1 MSLMV
6 AFCTVLA
13 TLAIGDVISTR
24 TKAFIPS
31 VFVSALIFLFGFWTF
46 FPSNI
51 VELAGFPMPVVVLSM
66 LLLISHMGTMLSI
79 KELISQWKTI
89 VTALSGIVGICLA
102 TMTIGQFLF
111 GWEKVVAATP
121 PLTGGIVAAIVM
133 SDVATQKGLADL
145 AVLAI
150 IMYVMQGFVG
160 YPLTAINVKDK
171 NTNPHNNSNYDIVL
185 VCVLVGKLYN
195 SNEHLGIGSIASVL
209 RKSGYSVK
217 VLYIHESE
225 VDEYITGE
233 ILYNNPKIIGFN
245 TYAIT
250 ILKVTNIATL
260 IKSKDS
266 SVKIFLGGPTATFE
280 DREILSKCEAVDFI
294 IRGEGEFTVVEA
306 VDAVFK
312 NLSFDNIK
320 GLSYKA
326 KDNIIVNPNRKS
338 IDDLDALPWPDRDFC
353 EGKKP
358 DYLIIET
365 ARGCL
370 GRCSF
375 CSAANK
381 SLYGGKV
388 WRGRSVKNV
397 IDEIEHL
404 VKTYDVRA
412 FNIIDASFEDPG
424 MKGKKRIESFA
435 KEIIDRNLEITYMA
449 HFRSENIKEKDNY
462 LLDLLIQSGLER
474 VSLGLESGYSL
485 GLKVFN
491 KRATVEDNEEI
502 VKILRNKHL
511 ALVSGFIMF
520 QPYSSIEE
528 LRENT
533 NFLRKTG
540 FACRFENFEQHIEIY
555 PGTPLKETMIKD
567 GLITDKHDFTYRNY
581 EYEYVDGRILPLA
594 RAMGNIANEYNI
606 EFELFDLSMQIF
618 CLRVRKKLSS
628 QDEINE
634 LNKFEREL
642 DKMREELSG
651 NICDFFLNQ
660 VDDIEKGR
668 WKEENFRNLIDGG
681 IVKPTIHTK
690 HKIRK
695 LQKNYMKDLLSKSNF
710 DFKKI

>member
-1 MSLMV
+1 MNDKNTDS
-6 AFCTVLA
+6 
-13 TLAIGDVISTR
+13 
-24 TKAFIPS
+24 
-31 VFVSALIFLFGFWTF
+31 
-46 FPSNI
+46 
-51 VELAGFPMPVVVLSM
+51 
-66 LLLISHMGTMLSI
+66 
-79 KELISQWKTI
+79 
-89 VTALSGIVGICLA
+89 
-102 TMTIGQFLF
+102 
-111 GWEKVVAATP
+111 
-121 PLTGGIVAAIVM
+121 
-133 SDVATQKGLADL
+133 
-145 AVLAI
+145 
-150 IMYVMQGFVG
+150 
-160 YPLTAINVKDK
+160 INVKDK

-233 ILYNNPKIIGFN
+233 ILSNNPKIIGFN

-594 RAMGNIANEYNI
+594 RSMGNIANEYNI

-695 LQKNYMKDLLSKSNF
+695 LQKNYMKDLLSKNNF

>member
-1 MSLMV
+1 MNDKNTDS
-6 AFCTVLA
+6 
-13 TLAIGDVISTR
+13 
-24 TKAFIPS
+24 
-31 VFVSALIFLFGFWTF
+31 
-46 FPSNI
+46 
-51 VELAGFPMPVVVLSM
+51 
-66 LLLISHMGTMLSI
+66 
-79 KELISQWKTI
+79 
-89 VTALSGIVGICLA
+89 
-102 TMTIGQFLF
+102 
-111 GWEKVVAATP
+111 
-121 PLTGGIVAAIVM
+121 
-133 SDVATQKGLADL
+133 
-145 AVLAI
+145 
-150 IMYVMQGFVG
+150 
-160 YPLTAINVKDK
+160 INVKDK

-233 ILYNNPKIIGFN
+233 VLSNNPKIIGFN

-260 IKSKDS
+260 IKSKNS

-280 DREILSKCEAVDFI
+280 DREILSKCESVDFI

>member
-1 MSLMV
+1 MKDKNTDS
-6 AFCTVLA
+6 
-13 TLAIGDVISTR
+13 
-24 TKAFIPS
+24 
-31 VFVSALIFLFGFWTF
+31 
-46 FPSNI
+46 
-51 VELAGFPMPVVVLSM
+51 
-66 LLLISHMGTMLSI
+66 
-79 KELISQWKTI
+79 
-89 VTALSGIVGICLA
+89 
-102 TMTIGQFLF
+102 
-111 GWEKVVAATP
+111 
-121 PLTGGIVAAIVM
+121 
-133 SDVATQKGLADL
+133 
-145 AVLAI
+145 
-150 IMYVMQGFVG
+150 
-160 YPLTAINVKDK
+160 INVKDK

-233 ILYNNPKIIGFN
+233 VLSNNPKIIGFN

-260 IKSKDS
+260 IKSKNS

-628 QDEINE
+628 QDEINK

-642 DKMREELSG
+642 NKMREGLSD

-660 VDDIEKGR
+660 VDDIEKGK
-668 WKEENFRNLIDGG
+668 WKEDNFRNLIDGG

-690 HKIRK
+690 HKIRR